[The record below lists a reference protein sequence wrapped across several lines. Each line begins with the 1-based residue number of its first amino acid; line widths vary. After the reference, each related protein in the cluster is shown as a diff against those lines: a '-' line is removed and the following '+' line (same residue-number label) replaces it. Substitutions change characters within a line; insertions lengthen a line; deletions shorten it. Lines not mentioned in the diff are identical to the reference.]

1 MDLIDVPAG
10 LHNVAVTDTTVG
22 DVRRATCDVRGRG
35 REGFYHYRQYSAIAL
50 AQTCLLEEVWYLLSF
65 AELPSTAQ
73 HSWLTL
79 G

>member
-22 DVRRATCDVRGRG
+22 DVRG